1 MDFLQNL
8 KGEYLRMLKTGKEV
22 MSWYSV
28 SSIGGGVFA
37 MLQGFLNRERLSY
50 DFLFKEGSR

>member
-22 MSWYSV
+22 MSCYSV
-28 SSIGGGVFA
+28 SSIGDGVFA

-50 DFLFKEGSR
+50 DFLI